1 MSADTTI
8 IESLGIYLPPQS
20 VSTAQMLNECTNR
33 IRLPFEALTGIHSR
47 RVAGETDFAIDL
59 AEKAI
64 LDCLRH
70 SRHSATDIDVLVS
83 TNICRCDGP
92 DLKVVYEPSTSA
104 RLKQRLGF
112 ANALAFDLNSACAG
126 MFTGIHVVD
135 AMIRAGTVRRGLVVS
150 GEYITHLARTAQKEI
165 EDHTDERLACLTLG
179 DAGAAV
185 ILEGGPSGG
194 AGLKGFELF
203 TLGEFSSCCIA
214 LPTDKPHGGFIMRTD
229 MATITAMSNE
239 HGNGH
244 PAHLMQRC
252 GWDYGEID
260 HILGHQTSKVAI
272 DAAARDLRE
281 RIGREVFQRI
291 NVINNLR
298 ERGNTASNSHF
309 VALGDKIRS
318 GVIRDGDKIVFGI
331 RASGLTIGTALYEFD
346 DLPSRLSSPSPAKAP
361 AERPLAGATQRYFP
375 ANAARRVRIEA
386 AGTFFPAGGGR
397 LASVDLLAGAATKCL
412 AAASRSIDDVDLLIQ
427 CGVYRSDFVNEPAI
441 ATLAAGRLGLGTV
454 SSAKKALAFDVMNG
468 ALGFLD
474 GCFCGISMLQAGRH
488 RQVMVA
494 AAEVENNA
502 GIPSLGLRGLREG
515 ASAVLLGLGEEGGE
529 GFGGFLF
536 CDHAEHIDSFETHM
550 SNHDGNCRMVFP
562 SRGAL
567 EPAYLA
573 CLEGAFRNL
582 LEREGI
588 EPGKVAAVLPPQVSR
603 SFVASLRERL
613 PVKADV
619 VIDASCGQLD
629 CFTSSLACSLEELRR
644 TRPPRAGDIAIIL
657 GVAAGIQ
664 AAAAVY
670 RF

>member
-8 IESLGIYLPPQS
+8 MESLGIYLPPGS
-20 VSTAQMLNECTNR
+20 VSTAQVLNECRNR

-47 RVAGETDFAIDL
+47 RVAGETEFAIDL

-70 SRHSATDIDVLVS
+70 SRHGAADIDVLIA

-92 DLKVVYEPSTSA
+92 DFKVFYEPATSA

-112 ANALAFDLNSACAG
+112 ANALTFDLNSACAG

-135 AMIRAGTVRRGLVVS
+135 AMIRAGTVRRGMVVS

-165 EDHTDERLACLTLG
+165 EDHTDDRMACLTLG

-194 AGLKGFELF
+194 AGLKALELF

-214 LPTDKPHGGFIMRTD
+214 GPTNQPHGGFVMRTD
-229 MATITAMSNE
+229 MVKMSEMSNV

-244 PAHLMQRC
+244 PAHLMLQC
-252 GWDYGEID
+252 GWDYGEIN

-272 DAAARDLRE
+272 DAAARDLRK

-291 NVINNLR
+291 NVINNLG

-309 VALGDKIRS
+309 VALGDKIRT
-318 GVIRDGDKIVFGI
+318 GVIRDGDKIAFGI

-346 DLPSRLSSPSPAKAP
+346 DLPSRLRSPSPAATP
-361 AERPLAGATQRYFP
+361 AERPLAAATQRYFP
-375 ANAARRVRIEA
+375 ENAARRVRIEA
-386 AGTFFPAGGGR
+386 AGTFFPTGGGR
-397 LASVDLLAGAATKCL
+397 LDSLDLLAGAATKCL
-412 AAASRSIDDVDLLIQ
+412 DAASRSIDDVDLLIQ
-427 CGVYRSDFVNEPAI
+427 CGVYKSDFVNEPAI
-441 ATLAAGRLGLGTV
+441 ATLAAGRLGLGKV
-454 SSAKKALAFDVMNG
+454 SSARKALAFDLMNG

-474 GCFCGISMLQAGRH
+474 GCFCGIAMLQAGRH
-488 RQVMVA
+488 RQVIVA

-502 GIPSLGLRGLREG
+502 AVPSLGLRGLREG
-515 ASAVLLGLGEEGGE
+515 ASAVLLGVAGEGGE

-536 CDHAEHIDSFETHM
+536 CDHYEHIDSFETHM
-550 SNHDGNCRMVFP
+550 SNLDGNCRMVFRR
-562 SRGAL
+562 RGDL

-573 CLEGAFRNL
+573 CLEEAFRSL

-588 EPGKVAAVLPPQVSR
+588 EPGQVAAVLPPQVSR

-619 VIDASCGQLD
+619 VIDASCGQQD

-644 TRPPRAGDIAIIL
+644 ARPPRAGDIGIIL
-657 GVAAGIQ
+657 GVGAGIQ
-664 AAAAVY
+664 AVAAVY